1 MSEHRS
7 EYLEKLQRAG
17 ETTFLLPRPNDSCV
31 GIGMLVIAALLI
43 GGTVVIASGEAA
55 GWICVGI
62 AALIIPFLCHSVGD
76 TVLVFDNRVQQIHLE
91 RKQCNGGSSSVTLL
105 GSFDTFQR
113 AEIKEYGLAKNGN
126 ARYEIRFVFTDGTKV
141 TDEREGPV
149 EHARSVVKQI
159 NLWWTQKKKKKENIQ
174 AIPQNQSSS
183 PIAPSAPLIQD
194 ELVPTGNS
202 EGNIVGNDV
211 NVYAESM
218 RSWMVST
225 VKLPEYTE
233 LLIENG
239 FDRMEMFDNLSM
251 EDLNLMG
258 ITKIGHRKRILAE
271 AQKLNGSLA
280 PSQPSQ
286 EVDKVDDAVI
296 IDIPMRE
303 ASGDMLNDDAN
314 VLQDQPPGPGAS
326 EPPPAFQEGL

>member
-1 MSEHRS
+1 M
-7 EYLEKLQRAG
+7 G
-17 ETTFLLPRPNDSCV
+17 
-31 GIGMLVIAALLI
+31 
-43 GGTVVIASGEAA
+43 
-55 GWICVGI
+55 
-62 AALIIPFLCHSVGD
+62 
-76 TVLVFDNRVQQIHLE
+76 
-91 RKQCNGGSSSVTLL
+91 
-105 GSFDTFQR
+105 
-113 AEIKEYGLAKNGN
+113 
-126 ARYEIRFVFTDGTKV
+126 
-141 TDEREGPV
+141 
-149 EHARSVVKQI
+149 RSVVKQI

-174 AIPQNQSSS
+174 VIPQNQSSS

-218 RSWMVST
+218 RSWMTST

-271 AQKLNGSLA
+271 AQKLNGPLA
-280 PSQPSQ
+280 PFQPSH
-286 EVDKVDDAVI
+286 EVDNAVF

-303 ASGDMLNDDAN
+303 ASGDMLNGDVN

-326 EPPPAFQEGL
+326 EPSPAF